1 MRMQVTKIKEEIAQL
16 DEVKLRDKLNQLKY
30 SLFDLRINSTTAH
43 VKDYSQFKKVRKDIA
58 RVLTALKKQQ
68 LVSERSNNA

>member
-1 MRMQVTKIKEEIAQL
+1 MQVTKIKEEIAQL
-16 DEVKLRDKLNQLKY
+16 DEVKLRDKLNQLRY

-58 RVLTALKKQQ
+58 RVLTAISQQ
-68 LVSERSNNA
+68 QSVSERSNNA